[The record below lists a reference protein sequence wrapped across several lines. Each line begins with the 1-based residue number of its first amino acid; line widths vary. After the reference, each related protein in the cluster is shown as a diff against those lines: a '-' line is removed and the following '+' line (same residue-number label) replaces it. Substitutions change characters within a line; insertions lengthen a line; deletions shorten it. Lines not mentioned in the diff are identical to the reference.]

1 MKRVEAIVRNERVR
15 MVKDHLKE
23 LGIGGIILHA
33 SVWSKHRKLHLRY
46 RGLPVDYD
54 LIPAA
59 KFELIVPDEMFK
71 LVVKTIKENATTGEV
86 EDGIIMVS
94 NLDEAVEIPIRES
107 NDWH

>member
-94 NLDEAVEIPIRES
+94 NLDEAVEIPIR
-107 NDWH
+107 DTTK